1 MPRNLTAFTGDL
13 FGGVTAAVIA
23 LPLALA
29 FGVASGVGPIA
40 GLYGAIAVGFFAA
53 VFGGTP
59 AQVSGPT
66 GPMTVVM
73 AVIVAEHADHIAEAF
88 AIVILGGAIQL
99 LFGVL
104 RVGRYVSYTPHSVVS
119 GFMSGIGV
127 IIILIQTL
135 PFFGL
140 PTVPGGP
147 LGAIRAWPEIASAF
161 NLEALTIAALALSVM
176 IFWPARL
183 AAMLPAPLAALVGCT
198 LLGLIILHDAPV
210 IGDVPTGLP
219 ALHVPTF
226 SLTALPGIV
235 QPALILALL
244 GSIDSL
250 LTSLVADSITRTR
263 HNSDRELIGQG
274 IGNMVAGLIGGLP
287 GAGATMRTVVNVRAG
302 GRSPVSGAL
311 HAVILLALVLGLGP
325 VAEVIPHAALAGIL
339 VKVGWDIIDW
349 GYLKR
354 IRRAPRDK
362 VIVML
367 VTLGL
372 TVFVDLITAVAVG
385 LILAGFVTARWM
397 EVEELKGVTQL
408 ALPDH
413 NGELSDEERG
423 EIEKFDGQIGLIV
436 FRGRFSYA
444 SARELVQRTGPELA
458 GYEAMIFDFSHA
470 AHIDTSAALAIE
482 QLLETAGAETR
493 GCVIAGLSGQAE
505 RSLDSLGVISSLPD
519 ENIVDTRLDAIR
531 RAGAMLADDR
541 DIPIQDVSRE
551 TS

>member
-1 MPRNLTAFTGDL
+1 MPRNLTSLTGDI
-13 FGGVTAAVIA
+13 FGGLTAAVIA

-29 FGVASGVGPIA
+29 FGVASGIGPIA

-73 AVIVAEHADHIAEAF
+73 AVVVAEHANHLGEAF
-88 AIVILGGAIQL
+88 AIVILGGAFQM
-99 LFGVL
+99 LFGVFK
-104 RVGRYVSYTPHSVVS
+104 VGRYVSYTPHSVVS

-140 PTVPGGP
+140 ATVPGGP
-147 LGAIRAWPEIASAF
+147 IGAIRAWPEIASAL
-161 NLEALTIAALALSVM
+161 NVHALIIASVSLAIMV
-176 IFWPARL
+176 FWPRRL
-183 AAMLPAPLAALVGCT
+183 GAVLPAPLAALIAGT
-198 LLGLIILHDAPV
+198 LLGLLVLQRAPII
-210 IGDVPTGLP
+210 GEVPTGLP
-219 ALHVPTF
+219 ELHVPEISF
-226 SLTALPGIV
+226 AVLPTIV

-287 GAGATMRTVVNVRAG
+287 GAGATMRTVINVRAG

-311 HAVILLALVLGLGP
+311 HSIVLLALVLGLGP

-349 GYLKR
+349 GYLRR

-397 EVEELKGVTQL
+397 EVDELKGITQL
-408 ALPDH
+408 ALADTE
-413 NGELSDEERG
+413 NELTAEERS
-423 EIEKFDGQIGLIV
+423 EIEKFDGRIGLIL

-444 SARELVQRTGPELA
+444 SARELVQRTGSQMA

-482 QLLETAGAETR
+482 QMLDTALGETR
-493 GCVIAGLSGQAE
+493 GCVIAGLTGSAE
-505 RSLDSLGVISSLPD
+505 KTLDSLGVLDHLPD
-519 ENIVDTRLDAIR
+519 ENVVKTRIAAIR
-531 RAGAMLADDR
+531 RASALLENPAA
-541 DIPIQDVSRE
+541 
-551 TS
+551 

>member
-1 MPRNLTAFTGDL
+1 MPRDLSQWTGDL
-13 FGGVTAAVIA
+13 FGGLTAAVIA

-29 FGVASGVGPIA
+29 FGVASGIGPIA

-53 VFGGTP
+53 IFGGTP

-73 AVIVAEHADHIAEAF
+73 AVIVAEHAGNLGEAF
-88 AIVILGGAIQL
+88 AIVILGGAFQL

-104 RVGRYVSYTPHSVVS
+104 KVGRYVSYTPHTVVS
-119 GFMSGIGV
+119 GFMSGIGI

-140 PTVPGGP
+140 ATVPGGP
-147 LGAIRAWPEIASAF
+147 VGAIRAWPEIATSL
-161 NLEALTIAALALSVM
+161 NVDALIIASISLAIMV
-176 IFWPARL
+176 FWPRRL
-183 AAMLPAPLAALVGCT
+183 GTILPAPLAALIIGT
-198 LLGLIILHDAPV
+198 LLGLFLFTGAPII
-210 IGDVPTGLP
+210 GEVPTGLP
-219 ALHVPTF
+219 ELHMPQIT
-226 SLTALPGIV
+226 LAALPTIV

-287 GAGATMRTVVNVRAG
+287 GAGATMRTVINVRAG
-302 GRSPVSGAL
+302 GRTPVSGAL
-311 HAVILLALVLGLGP
+311 HALVLLALVLGLGP
-325 VAEVIPHAALAGIL
+325 VAEVIPHAVLAGIL

-397 EVEELKGVTQL
+397 EVDELKGVTQL
-408 ALPDH
+408 ALAD
-413 NGELSDEERG
+413 NSNELTAEERG
-423 EIEKFDGQIGLIV
+423 EIEKYDGRIGLIA

-444 SARELVQRTGPELA
+444 SARELVQRTGSEIA
-458 GYEAMIFDFSHA
+458 GYEAMIFDFTDA

-482 QLLETAGAETR
+482 QLLETALSETR
-493 GCVIAGLSGQAE
+493 GCVIAGLSGSAE
-505 RSLDSLGVISSLPD
+505 TTFDSLGVLENIAD
-519 ENIVDTRLDAIR
+519 ENIVPSRIAAIHRAAELLD
-531 RAGAMLADDR
+531 GH
-541 DIPIQDVSRE
+541 QS
-551 TS
+551 

>member
-1 MPRNLTAFTGDL
+1 MPRNLTSLTGDI
-13 FGGVTAAVIA
+13 FGGLTAAVIA

-29 FGVASGVGPIA
+29 FGVASGIGPIA

-73 AVIVAEHADHIAEAF
+73 AVVVAEHANHLGEAF
-88 AIVILGGAIQL
+88 AIVILGGAFQM
-99 LFGVL
+99 LFGVFK
-104 RVGRYVSYTPHSVVS
+104 VGRYVSYTPHSVVS

-140 PTVPGGP
+140 ATVPGGP
-147 LGAIRAWPEIASAF
+147 IGAIRAWPEIASAL
-161 NLEALTIAALALSVM
+161 NIHALIIASVSLAIMV
-176 IFWPARL
+176 FWPRRL
-183 AAMLPAPLAALVGCT
+183 GAVLPAPLAALIAGT
-198 LLGLIILHDAPV
+198 LLGLLVLQRAPII
-210 IGDVPTGLP
+210 GEVPTGLP
-219 ALHVPTF
+219 ELHVPEISF
-226 SLTALPGIV
+226 AVLPTIV

-287 GAGATMRTVVNVRAG
+287 GAGATMRTVINVRAG

-311 HAVILLALVLGLGP
+311 HSIVLLALVLGLGP

-349 GYLKR
+349 GYLRR

-397 EVEELKGVTQL
+397 EVDELKGITQL
-408 ALPDH
+408 ALADTE
-413 NGELSDEERG
+413 NELTAEERS
-423 EIEKFDGQIGLIV
+423 EIEKFDGRIGLIL

-444 SARELVQRTGPELA
+444 SARELVQRTGSQMA

-482 QLLETAGAETR
+482 QMLDTALGETR
-493 GCVIAGLSGQAE
+493 GCVIAGLTGSAE
-505 RSLDSLGVISSLPD
+505 KTLDSLGVLDLLPD
-519 ENIVDTRLDAIR
+519 ENVVKTRIAAIR
-531 RAGAMLADDR
+531 RASALLENPAA
-541 DIPIQDVSRE
+541 
-551 TS
+551 

>member
-1 MPRNLTAFTGDL
+1 MAVFPKVKRIVFLSRSITTLRGDI
-13 FGGVTAAVIA
+13 FGGVTAAVVA

-73 AVIVAEHADHIAEAF
+73 GAIVATHAGNLADAF
-88 AIVILGGAIQL
+88 AIVFLGGLLQL
-99 LFGVL
+99 VFGFL
-104 RVGRYVSYTPHSVVS
+104 RVGRYVSYTPYSVVS

-127 IIILIQTL
+127 IIMLIQVL

-140 PTVPGGP
+140 PTSTGGP
-147 LGAIRAWPEIASAF
+147 VGAIQAWAGIADGLNAEALIIASVS
-161 NLEALTIAALALSVM
+161 LAVM
-176 IFWPARL
+176 VFWPARL
-183 AAMLPAPLAALVGCT
+183 QAALPAPLAALVVGT
-198 LLGLIILHDAPV
+198 VLGLFALNGAPIIGH
-210 IGDVPTGLP
+210 VPTGLP
-219 ALHVPTF
+219 DLYIPSFGLSKLSEIVP
-226 SLTALPGIV
+226 
-235 QPALILALL
+235 PALILALL

-302 GRSPVSGAL
+302 GQTPISGAL
-311 HAVILLALVLGLGP
+311 HALILLALVLGLGP
-325 VAEVIPHAALAGIL
+325 LAEKVPHAVLAGIL
-339 VKVGWDIIDW
+339 MKVGWDIIDW

-354 IRRAPRDK
+354 CHRAPRTK
-362 VIVML
+362 VLVMF

-385 LILAGFVTARWM
+385 LILAGFVTAQWM
-397 EVEELKGVTQL
+397 EEEELKGITAI
-408 ALPDH
+408 ALSEEDH
-413 NGELSDEERG
+413 HLDDAERAVLRTLKG
-423 EIEKFDGQIGLIV
+423 KIGLV
-436 FRGRFSYA
+436 FLRGRFSYA
-444 SARELVQRTGPELA
+444 SARELTRAAAMGLDHRAILYDFTG
-458 GYEAMIFDFSHA
+458 A

-482 QLLETAGAETR
+482 EMLSTASADGTL
-493 GCVIAGLSGQAE
+493 CYVVGLSGMAE
-505 RSLDSLGVISSLPD
+505 ATLKSLGVLEKIPADHVVHTLL
-519 ENIVDTRLDAIR
+519 EALQ
-531 RAGAMLADDR
+531 LAADH
-541 DIPIQDVSRE
+541 PTE
-551 TS
+551 